1 MIRNTLYDKDNKP
14 SAREKKAMA
23 AFLHEHMEEFR
34 DNKDDIAKAIDY
46 AVCDTPS
53 PGGFVLMTSQE
64 STMAGVAVVTKTGMT
79 GFVPENLLVYIATH
93 KEHRGS
99 GIGKNMMQL
108 ILCKAEGNLALH
120 VEPHNLAKNWYEKLG
135 FTNKYVELR
144 YIRQND

>member
-1 MIRNTLYDKDNKP
+1 
-14 SAREKKAMA
+14 
-23 AFLHEHMEEFR
+23 
-34 DNKDDIAKAIDY
+34 
-46 AVCDTPS
+46 
-53 PGGFVLMTSQE
+53 
-64 STMAGVAVVTKTGMT
+64 MAGVAVVTKTGMT

-120 VEPHNLAKNWYEKLG
+120 VEPHNPAKNWYEKLG